1 MEADVV
7 GVPVVEQRELQRERI
22 LLVWYSELIRQ
33 AVDWLA
39 VDDKVGEVYI
49 SQFHLLGSHSF
60 RVEGGDAVTCSEGDE
75 VAGGMHGGTQY
86 VFTGGESVAI
96 DVPDKLSVLLVILPD
111 AHGGAYP
118 QVALM
123 VFDDAAHLLSLQ
135 NFGVRESKGLVVLSV
150 EKIESFFR
158 SDNHIAV
165 LSFADAIR
173 LSVFQNDIPSEVL
186 EAECLR
192 VEAGN
197 AI

>member
-1 MEADVV
+1 MYGAENPNDSKPNTIPLAPTNPSKLTGKPAVNPNV
-7 GVPVVEQRELQRERI
+7 FTLRGNTCS
-22 LLVWYSELIRQ
+22 WYSADCERNKPSDGTETIRTFLPSPRKI
-33 AVDWLA
+33 AA
-39 VDDKVGEVYI
+39 A
-49 SQFHLLGSHSF
+49 STN
-60 RVEGGDAVTCSEGDE
+60 VETSE
-75 VAGGMHGGTQY
+75 
-86 VFTGGESVAI
+86 
-96 DVPDKLSVLLVILPD
+96 PD

-173 LSVFQNDIPSEVL
+173 LSVFQNVIPSEVL

>member
-1 MEADVV
+1 
-7 GVPVVEQRELQRERI
+7 
-22 LLVWYSELIRQ
+22 
-33 AVDWLA
+33 
-39 VDDKVGEVYI
+39 
-49 SQFHLLGSHSF
+49 
-60 RVEGGDAVTCSEGDE
+60 
-75 VAGGMHGGTQY
+75 MHGGTQH

-123 VFDDAAHLLSLQ
+123 VFDDAAYLLSLQ
-135 NFGVRESKGLVVLSV
+135 NFGVRESKGLVGLSV

-165 LSFADAIR
+165 LTFTDAIR
-173 LSVFQNDIPSEVL
+173 LSVCQNVIPSEVL

-197 AI
+197 AIRSAYPQMTGMVECHAAHPVVAEESLVSSLSHIEHGNLAAFHIIYI